1 VRKALYAAAIALGA
15 VLALL
20 GSRPLWLPA
29 IVALLVFPLAA
40 AVVDRRAR
48 QGRDRG
54 TTTGAAVLAAIAG
67 GLLTALAIR
76 LALDAPDWLN
86 GTSADCGGPSTST
99 QHTVLTAVTVVF
111 AVAAAAVAVN
121 LLAIGRR
128 VGTDREEPALGSLNL
143 YPAVVAASGLALV
156 AASYVTTC

>member
-29 IVALLVFPLAA
+29 IVALLVFPLAG

-48 QGRDRG
+48 QGHQRG
-54 TTTGAAVLAAIAG
+54 TSTGAAVLAAVAG

-76 LALDAPDWLN
+76 LAFDAPDWLN
-86 GTSADCGGPSTST
+86 GTSADCGGASTST
-99 QHTVLTAVTVVF
+99 QHSVLTG
-111 AVAAAAVAVN
+111 AVAVN

-143 YPAVVAASGLALV
+143 YPAAVAASGLALI